1 MKHSALALTAAFVAG
16 TILSATTVGSIAY
29 SQIES
34 HNNMTKAAIAEIEN
48 VQIDHAMS
56 TCQYGSE
63 MFYVARGIDILD
75 ANYLALSDCENYLAT
90 NGEEWFIDFYGI
102 QDRENDKRNQ

>member
-1 MKHSALALTAAFVAG
+1 MKHSALALTLAFIAG

-34 HNNMTKAAIAEIEN
+34 HNNKFKDAQSDIL
-48 VQIDHAMS
+48 IDHAMS

-63 MFYVARGIDILD
+63 MFYVARGIDVLD
-75 ANYLALSDCENYLAT
+75 ANYLALSDCEGYLAD
-90 NGEEWFIDFYGI
+90 NGKEWFINFYGL
-102 QDRENDKRNQ
+102 Q